1 MHFFHLK
8 IILKYSKNIKYEKDM
23 ANLLLNKLNNYLII
37 VQKLLNKEDFHF
49 YYNIINKY
57 LNCTFITNENKY
69 MLNKFKN
76 LFEKKKYIHKIKILF
91 YNKIKNIIFY
101 QNKFK
106 FHFI

>member
-57 LNCTFITNENKY
+57 LNSTFITNENKY

-76 LFEKKKYIHKIKILF
+76 LFEKKNIFIKSKYYSIIKLKI
-91 YNKIKNIIFY
+91 
-101 QNKFK
+101 
-106 FHFI
+106 